1 MNGVIALVRGPV
13 LAGRGKNAPEQSGT
27 VRLLM
32 RTIIAVKRVVK
43 KPPSC
48 VYQITSGQQNQ
59 QSGTFKQ
66 EASAVRGGGVW
77 RMRSLQDL
85 QTGCPEGLS
94 GFAQAV
100 KGSHQGIIRQKR
112 HRHSKTPLTDFCSV
126 AGAKGDL
133 LQSASSHVP

>member
-1 MNGVIALVRGPV
+1 MNEVTVLVRSPA
-13 LAGRGKNAPEQSGT
+13 LTGRGKTAPEQSGT
-27 VRLLM
+27 VRLLI
-32 RTIIAVKRVVK
+32 RTVIAVKRVVK

-48 VYQITSGQQNQ
+48 VYQVTSGQQNQ

-66 EASAVRGGGVW
+66 EASVVRGKGVW
-77 RMRSLQDL
+77 RMSNLQNL

-112 HRHSKTPLTDFCSV
+112 HGHSKTPYTEFCSV
-126 AGAKGDL
+126 AAPVEL

>member
-1 MNGVIALVRGPV
+1 MPPSCGPV
-13 LAGRGKNAPEQSGT
+13 LAGRGQAAPEQGGT
-27 VRLLM
+27 VRLLIG
-32 RTIIAVKRVVK
+32 TIIAVKRVVK

-48 VYQITSGQQNQ
+48 VYQVTSGQQNQ

-77 RMRSLQDL
+77 RMRGLQDL
-85 QTGCPEGLS
+85 QAGCPEGLS